1 MIRAPQ
7 RIYNKQAVEQWFE
20 RLSVDWEKYFR
31 EDELIVGRRLYR
43 EGTIVSSEVTEECV
57 IVTFRDGKEEIYSVI
72 EWRDDRPE
80 VRVSTHRI
88 QPVRALAVAGMYELE
103 EMITDLLPAVPQDE
117 QAAETDSPQLAA
129 AQSKDSPKRNESKE
143 PARPLR
149 INLNA
154 GNNGLL
160 LRAFWEEPGQDRS
173 PTAALPTNLRNEA
186 EREQIIRL
194 TSLLHRARFQQ
205 RPKAHGFVL
214 SDTHGII
221 SFLQSEWPR
230 WKKHFSIDTAPE
242 LTPWLRGIQTIKLKM
257 RIEGDQD
264 AIQIHWGS
272 DRIRDH
278 LSAETLQALLN
289 QPSETHFLP
298 GQGVFRLDPKQVE
311 SVAEWKAVTDAFK
324 GENFPPYLIFR
335 FIDHPHIRIELD
347 NPLETW
353 LKKLNQKKRSS
364 AGCPEYLRAYQR
376 QGVEWMDRVLDADCH
391 PLLADEM
398 GLGKTLQTLSL
409 LHVRRALKAGQV
421 LVACP
426 ASVVPVWQ
434 EEIQRFYPATPVEVL
449 RADNLP
455 GENSAA
461 SIWLAS
467 YTQLRRNRKTLEQ
480 VSFAYLLLD
489 EAQFI
494 KNPDA
499 KTTQACLSLK
509 ARHRIALTGTPV
521 ENRPQDLWTL
531 FRFLMPG
538 LLDNRRRLEEQFKAN
553 ADEALS
559 HLRRQ
564 LKPFVL
570 RRSKKAVAKDLPEK
584 VDVVLP
590 CSLTPMQETL
600 YQQLAEQ
607 GLSELKESDKA
618 ANRMHVFALL
628 TRLRQTCCDPS
639 LLPGV
644 RAATDQSGKLRVLM
658 ERLEEAIESGAK
670 VIVFSQFVRF
680 LERAKEILRQRFPQ
694 LPVFELTGQT
704 TERSK
709 PVESFRKA
717 KGSACFLISLRAGG
731 TGLNLQAADY
741 VFLLDPWWN
750 PAVEAQAV
758 DRVHRLG
765 RRNRVFIYRLIAQ
778 GTIEERIER
787 LKSDK
792 SHLFEQ
798 LLSDASEGL
807 QINDHLHELEEWIRY
822 QSPSQQLA
830 KT

>member
-1 MIRAPQ
+1 MIRTPQ
-7 RIYNKQAVEQWFE
+7 RIYNRRAVEQWFE
-20 RLSVDWEKYFR
+20 RLNVDWEKCFR
-31 EDELIVGRRLYR
+31 ADELMVGRRLYR

-72 EWRDDRPE
+72 EWRNEQPE

-103 EMITDLLPAVPQDE
+103 EMITDLLPPLPGEGVEQDTHQTDTASGDRPSEPQP
-117 QAAETDSPQLAA
+117 S
-129 AQSKDSPKRNESKE
+129 RE
-143 PARPLR
+143 PARPLQ
-149 INLNA
+149 IQLKA
-154 GNNGLL
+154 AENGLI
-160 LRAFWEEPGQDRS
+160 LRAFWKNESDTRS
-173 PTAALPTNLRNEA
+173 TTAALPSTPRNEA

-194 TSLLHRARFQQ
+194 TSLLHRAGFRQ
-205 RPKAHGFVL
+205 RPKAHGFMLSNPSAVL
-214 SDTHGII
+214 S
-221 SFLQSEWPR
+221 FLRDEWPR
-230 WKKHFSIDTAPE
+230 WAKKFELDTDPN
-242 LTPWLRGIQTIKLKM
+242 LKSWLRGLQTIKLRM

-264 AIQIHWGS
+264 AVQIHWAS

-278 LSAETLQALLN
+278 LAPETLSALT
-289 QPSETHFLP
+289 QHPGQTHFIP
-298 GQGVFRLDPKQVE
+298 GQGVYRLDPRQIDTVT
-311 SVAEWKAVTDAFK
+311 EWKVVTDAFR
-324 GENFPPYLIFR
+324 GNQLPPYLIFR
-335 FIDHPHIRIELD
+335 FISDPHIRIDLD
-347 NPLETW
+347 TPLEGW
-353 LKKLNQKKRSS
+353 IQQLNKGKSRRLSH
-364 AGCPEYLRAYQR
+364 PDYLRDYQK
-376 QGVEWMDRVLDADCH
+376 QGIEWMNRVLDADCH

-398 GLGKTLQTLSL
+398 GLGKTLQTLCL
-409 LHVRRALKAGQV
+409 LKSRKALEDGLV
-421 LVACP
+421 LVVCP

-434 EEIQRFYPATPVEVL
+434 EEIQRFFPEMPTEVL
-449 RADNLP
+449 RADSLP
-455 GENSAA
+455 SADRPGM
-461 SIWLAS
+461 IWLAS
-467 YTQLRRNRKTLEQ
+467 YTQLRRNRKVLD
-480 VSFAYLLLD
+480 SIDFAYALLD

-509 ARHRIALTGTPV
+509 AHHRIALTGTPV

-538 LLDNRRRLEEQFKAN
+538 LLDNRRRLSDRFKAN
-553 ADEALS
+553 ADEALA
-559 HLRRQ
+559 HLRSQ

-584 VDVVLP
+584 MDVVLP

-600 YQQLAEQ
+600 YQQLAAQ
-607 GLSELKESDKA
+607 GLSELKNPDEASS
-618 ANRMHVFALL
+618 RMHVFALL
-628 TRLRQTCCDPS
+628 TRLRQACCDPS

-644 RAATDQSGKLRVLM
+644 RAGTDQSGKLRVLL

-680 LERAKEILRQRFPQ
+680 LARARELLEERFPD
-694 LPVFELTGQT
+694 LPLFELTGQT
-704 TERSK
+704 TDRSK
-709 PVESFRKA
+709 PVAGFRKA

-731 TGLNLQAADY
+731 TGLNLQSADY

-765 RRNRVFIYRLIAQ
+765 RKNRVFIYRLIAQ

-792 SHLFEQ
+792 SALFEQ
-798 LLSDASEGL
+798 LLSDASQGL
-807 QINDHLHELEEWIRY
+807 QLSDHLHELEEWIRY
-822 QSPSQQLA
+822 QSPSQQA
-830 KT
+830 VHS